1 MDTSAAAKL
10 LVGEPE
16 SSAVAEVLP
25 DPVADIAGVLPLA
38 PLIDAT
44 RAAFLDGA
52 WAGRELVLVGAWAV
66 VGAVVAVW
74 RFRWDP

>member
-38 PLIDAT
+38 PLVDAT
-44 RAAFLDGA
+44 RAVLLDGA
-52 WAGRELVLVGAWAV
+52 WAGRELAVVRAWTV
-66 VGAVVAVW
+66 VGAVVAIW